1 VVEALD
7 YKTGK
12 VEWSHAYPALGGSG
26 GLGGPGIL
34 STRGRLLFTGDYSR
48 NLIGYDDATG
58 KILWHFT
65 MVHSL
70 ANGPI
75 TFLLDG
81 KQYLVV
87 GAGDTLYAFARLQ
100 D

>member
-1 VVEALD
+1 MHPYL
-7 YKTGK
+7 
-12 VEWSHAYPALGGSG
+12 ALGGSG
-26 GLGGPGIL
+26 GLGGPGVL
-34 STRGRLLFTGDYSR
+34 STHGKLLFTGDYSG
-48 NLIGYDDATG
+48 NLICYDAATG
-58 KILWHFT
+58 NILWHFP

-87 GAGDTLYAFARLQ
+87 GAGDALYAFARFETRLQ
-100 D
+100 N